1 MTPDPALLIQPCSQ
15 WTSVWICFLPE
26 KSAHFLHHKES
37 SIISQFPLC
46 LTCQLFESLSIAS
59 LYWKWAL
66 MGYMGYCWYLSWGSV
81 HKLIWEHGRNKV
93 QNKQTCKQIKCVC
106 VCVHTHTRA
115 HIFVCIY
122 ICVCA
127 CVCIWS
133 ARCTVNA
140 SLLLIEAMWKWYYLT
155 VFTIKQTSY
164 WFFFFAQVF
173 SSCFINNE
181 AAFRDNLIFSLWMK
195 RQSRE
200 VTCSVQGLWQD
211 KAGQVQGPPRSA
223 LSPLW
228 WRIFIA
234 FFT

>member
-122 ICVCA
+122 ICVRM
-127 CVCIWS
+127 CVYMERTLYSKCLFITYRGYVKMILLDCIHNK
-133 ARCTVNA
+133 ANK
-140 SLLLIEAMWKWYYLT
+140 LLI
-155 VFTIKQTSY
+155 
-164 WFFFFAQVF
+164 FFL
-173 SSCFINNE
+173 
-181 AAFRDNLIFSLWMK
+181 R
-195 RQSRE
+195 
-200 VTCSVQGLWQD
+200 
-211 KAGQVQGPPRSA
+211 AG
-223 LSPLW
+223 
-228 WRIFIA
+228 F
-234 FFT
+234 